1 MRIQHILPVA
11 ALLLAACATLGMGS
25 GLERVYVVEASGGA

>member
-1 MRIQHILPVA
+1 MRIQLLLPA
-11 ALLLAACATLGMGS
+11 ASLLLAACATLGMGS